1 MPLCV
6 SVYVRACV
14 RACVC
19 WRAGGCS
26 CVRVFMCACMR
37 TCVYACVRAQDRLAA
52 TKFDTNSMD
61 RSGDGWNLKQFALPQ
76 PRGPSGE
83 CHELPG
89 KPIQF
94 FKPHPTGG
102 GGGWEL

>member
-1 MPLCV
+1 MRACV
-6 SVYVRACV
+6 HVCLHAGVRACMRACV
-14 RACVC
+14 RACV
-19 WRAGGCS
+19 RKD
-26 CVRVFMCACMR
+26 RR
-37 TCVYACVRAQDRLAA
+37 TA
-52 TKFDTNSMD
+52 TKFDTNSTD

-94 FKPHPTGG
+94 FKPHHT